1 MPKLKTHKATA
12 KRVKKR
18 GSGLKRRN
26 AYATHLLGS
35 RTTKRKR
42 AARKSEP
49 VSPGDMGKV
58 RRALRL
64 K

>member
-12 KRVKKR
+12 KRVKRR
-18 GSGLKRRN
+18 GAGLKRRN
-26 AYATHLLGS
+26 AYATHLLGKRS
-35 RTTKRKR
+35 NKRKR

-49 VSPGDMGKV
+49 VSPGDMDKV
-58 RRALRL
+58 RRALCL